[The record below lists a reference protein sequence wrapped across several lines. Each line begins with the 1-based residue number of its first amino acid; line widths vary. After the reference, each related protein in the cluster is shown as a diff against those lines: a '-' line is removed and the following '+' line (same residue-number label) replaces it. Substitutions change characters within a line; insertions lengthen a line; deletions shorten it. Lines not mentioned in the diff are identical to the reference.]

1 MSEVAGP
8 DSPAYRRVY
17 ATEGRTPARAIR
29 KIRPLV
35 PGRRLRAYLAT
46 GQYRH
51 ELANA
56 RWIP

>member
-1 MSEVAGP
+1 MRRLQGERPQGAG
-8 DSPAYRRVY
+8 ARVF
-17 ATEGRTPARAIR
+17 TLV
-29 KIRPLV
+29 RPLV